1 MKRFMLSRII
11 AITILTLSMS
21 VIAACSL
28 WEDDDDTGGSNS
40 DEPTAESVLDN
51 AAERWNETNS
61 LSFVLEAEGD
71 SYLDSDRTIRLIS
84 AEGELVRPASVSATA
99 RVSVTIATVNVNI
112 IVIEDTAYMTNLVTG
127 NWEQAPDD
135 FNYNPALLFNP
146 DDGLGPIMRD
156 IRNTELH
163 ETESVDGR
171 TAHRITGLVSDDQIE
186 DITAGSIDGDDI
198 DVTIW
203 IAEDN
208 HDALR
213 LLLSAD
219 GEGDAGPT
227 NWDLHFTD
235 HNQDVT
241 IDAPI

>member
-1 MKRFMLSRII
+1 MLTRVLFTVCLII
-11 AITILTLSMS
+11 SLSVLT
-21 VIAACSL
+21 ACSL
-28 WEDDDDTGGSNS
+28 WEDDDGTGNS
-40 DEPTAESVLDN
+40 SEDEITAESVLDN
-51 AAERWNETNS
+51 AAEQWNETNS
-61 LSFVLEAEGD
+61 LGFVLEAEGD
-71 SYLDSDRTIRLIS
+71 SYLDSDRTIKLIS

-99 RVSVTIATVNVNI
+99 RVAVTIATVNVNI

-127 NWEQAPDD
+127 DWEQAPDD
-135 FNYNPALLFNP
+135 FNYNPALLFNQ

-203 IAEDN
+203 IDEDN
-208 HDALR
+208 HNVLR
-213 LLLSAD
+213 LLLSAEGVDD
-219 GEGDAGPT
+219 GAET
-227 NWDLHFTD
+227 TWDLHFTE

>member
-1 MKRFMLSRII
+1 MKRFMLTRIT
-11 AITILTLSMS
+11 AISILALFMS
-21 VIAACSL
+21 AMAACSL
-28 WEDDDDTGGSNS
+28 WEDDDTGS
-40 DEPTAESVLDN
+40 DSSDDLTAESVLDR

-61 LSFVLEAEGD
+61 LSFMLEAEGD

-99 RVSVTIATVNVNI
+99 RVAVAIATVNVNI
-112 IVIEDTAYMTNLVTG
+112 IVIEDSAYMTNLVTG
-127 NWEQAPDD
+127 NWERAPDD
-135 FNYNPALLFNP
+135 FTYNPALLFNP

-156 IRNTELH
+156 IRDTELH
-163 ETESVDGR
+163 AAESVDGR

-208 HDALR
+208 NDVLR

-219 GEGDAGPT
+219 GEGDAGET
-227 NWDLHFTD
+227 TWDLYFSD